1 MFGLLSKGSPS
12 PWRALILAVKPSR
25 PSPSAGRPGKV
36 TRFQRLPIPM
46 PRGTL
51 VDYQLFDIERVS
63 RPSSRR
69 KRDSCR
75 GLPERGHGRD
85 RFQCHPKIIQVDT
98 NINESELEN
107 QVHLRQSSH
116 PFPLD
121 EVSLDF
127 EILGMAGDNGRQE
140 VLLSAARTES
150 VSGRV
155 SALTEAGMTTMVG
168 GWGPM
173 RSDAPCWPA
182 CPTCKPR
189 RNRLASFIGASAP

>member
-1 MFGLLSKGSPS
+1 MATAVTGSNV
-12 PWRALILAVKPSR
+12 I
-25 PSPSAGRPGKV
+25 
-36 TRFQRLPIPM
+36 T
-46 PRGTL
+46 
-51 VDYQLFDIERVS
+51 
-63 RPSSRR
+63 
-69 KRDSCR
+69 
-75 GLPERGHGRD
+75 
-85 RFQCHPKIIQVDT
+85 KIIQVDT

-107 QVHLRQSSH
+107 QVHLEAEQLI

-155 SALTEAGMTTMVG
+155 SALTEAGMTTMVVDV
-168 GWGPM
+168 GPM
-173 RSDAPCWPA
+173 RSDAPCWLA

-189 RNRLASFIGASAP
+189 RNRLASSTSVPAP